1 MAYKDDID
9 EIECE
14 IIEAY
19 GIFAGSGGFWNKEVN
34 LVSWNGRPAKLDIR
48 NWQKDHEKCGK
59 GITLTREEAESL
71 LELLKKILK
80 TKPEA
85 GKKKTA
91 SSTAKPHKKD
101 SANGKAGASY
111 RKNSAFGKS
120 GASYGKD
127 SAFGKSGASYG
138 KDSAFGKADASYR
151 KAAEA
156 KKPPKKAPP
165 VPKNLEMFYKEL
177 KLPFG
182 AGPDEC
188 KTARNALL
196 KKFHPDIYTGKTAFA
211 TGKTIKIKE
220 AYDKILKWW
229 RDNGLV

>member
-19 GIFAGSGGFWNKEVN
+19 GIFAGIGGFWNKEVN

-85 GKKKTA
+85 GKRKTA
-91 SSTAKPHKKD
+91 SSTAKPSMGAKPHKKD
-101 SANGKAGASY
+101 SANGKTGASY
-111 RKNSAFGKS
+111 R
-120 GASYGKD
+120 
-127 SAFGKSGASYG
+127 

-165 VPKNLEMFYKEL
+165 VPKNLEPFYKEL

-229 RDNGLV
+229 QNS